1 VVIVDRIT
9 PSEIVVVVRRVIDG
23 TIVKVEIGVAIPRA
37 PTISRCMPLNHF
49 NLWLSP
55 ISRYLKMFHVKL
67 FATLCD
73 DMKFHPSIFDMTHC
87 RYLNSLRTI
96 FCSQDKSITVACLL
110 SIFVMVTA
118 ASRLALG
125 ITNPNTS
132 RDGFFVVF
140 NLQAMGFPSIPH

>member
-73 DMKFHPSIFDMTHC
+73 DMKFHPSIFDPTCC
-87 RYLNSLRTI
+87 RNLNTFRTI
-96 FCSQDKSITVACLL
+96 FRSKDKGIPVACLL
-110 SIFVMVTA
+110 SVFIVVA
-118 ASRLALG
+118 ATCRLAFG
-125 ITNPNTS
+125 VTNPNAS
-132 RDGFFVVF
+132 CDGFFVVLNF
-140 NLQAMGFPSIPH
+140 